1 MDVML
6 SEGPMITGT
15 WYNPKTGH
23 SFTAKDTYFE
33 DDKIY
38 VLTTDGQRLD
48 YNMLSQYVQS
58 NKPGDDKKDF
68 ASVKS
73 QYKAPAID
81 ELETPLSMNDEEY
94 LMEEDRRM
102 IYMPDGKKYPT
113 SQYNPGSNPNNV
125 SISIP
130 TSNITPVEDEDDLLV
145 RRLLKRTE
153 QPFVDYSIKWNKFP
167 AKQLEMLEMMGVET
181 EKIVEY
187 YVNLIDIDSI
197 KKGLKDSIIKS
208 IEGEPEIFEKCD
220 KKESVVETQVIVNEP
235 VKPEKMEI
243 SDPETEN
250 KKESVS
256 NKKPVKKPVRKQVSK
271 TTGSSKKQTK
281 K

>member
-1 MDVML
+1 ML

-68 ASVKS
+68 ASVKP

-102 IYMPDGKKYPT
+102 IYPPDGKKYTP
-113 SQYNPGSNPNNV
+113 SQYHSGSTPNNA

-208 IEGEPEIFEKCD
+208 IEGEPEIFENCD
-220 KKESVVETQVIVNEP
+220 KKESVVETQIIVNEP
-235 VKPEKMEI
+235 VKLKKIEI
-243 SDPETEN
+243 SRPETEH
-250 KKESVS
+250 KKEPVS
-256 NKKPVKKPVRKQVSK
+256 NKKPVKKPVKKQESK

>member
-1 MDVML
+1 ML

-68 ASVKS
+68 ASVKP

-81 ELETPLSMNDEEY
+81 ELAAPLNIDNEY
-94 LMEEDRRM
+94 LTEEDRRM
-102 IYMPDGKKYPT
+102 IYTPDGKKYTP
-113 SQYNPGSNPNNV
+113 SQYNPGSNSNNV

-130 TSNITPVEDEDDLLV
+130 TSDITPVVEDEDDLLV

-153 QPFVDYSIKWNKFP
+153 QPFVDYNIKWNKFP

-235 VKPEKMEI
+235 VKLKKIEI
-243 SDPETEN
+243 PRPETEH
-250 KKESVS
+250 KKEPVS
-256 NKKPVKKPVRKQVSK
+256 NKKPVKNPARKPVSQ